1 MGGLQRPLQ
10 SHVALGPMSL
20 FIFQGGN
27 GWQSRSPAMPLCDR
41 DQWWSV
47 HILDDGHGRAALVA
61 GDKVKSSAFCESA
74 KYQNTARGRR
84 MLQVT
89 RSICLLIG
97 WVGWAQAQ
105 AGQGPSQKWLV
116 LVVCTCTCIKHSFPS
131 VESSI
136 NVADS
141 TRATSIHWAQKAQ
154 TATSFVCCSRRCPI
168 LAGIIDYA
176 TCSCSGPFKF
186 KKKKAKQHDWAFL
199 GVSQPRLRRR
209 LIGQTPCV

>member
-1 MGGLQRPLQ
+1 MILAGQVSSWSPVISLALHAHPRSAGPMGSLQRPSQ

-20 FIFQGGN
+20 FIFRGGN

-97 WVGWAQAQ
+97 WGL
-105 AGQGPSQKWLV
+105 GGLRPRQGRV
-116 LVVCTCTCIKHSFPS
+116 H
-131 VESSI
+131 
-136 NVADS
+136 
-141 TRATSIHWAQKAQ
+141 
-154 TATSFVCCSRRCPI
+154 RRS
-168 LAGIIDYA
+168 G
-176 TCSCSGPFKF
+176 SCSLYAHVP
-186 KKKKAKQHDWAFL
+186 A
-199 GVSQPRLRRR
+199 
-209 LIGQTPCV
+209 